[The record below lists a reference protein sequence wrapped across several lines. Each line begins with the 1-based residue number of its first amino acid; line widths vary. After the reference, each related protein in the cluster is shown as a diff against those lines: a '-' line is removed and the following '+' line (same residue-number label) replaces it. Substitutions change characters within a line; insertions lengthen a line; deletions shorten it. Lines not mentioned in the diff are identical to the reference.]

1 MMHRRQSEEG
11 KRHRR
16 QSSISSNGDDCF
28 LGSSGLQGQPRR
40 LQGQQLPQV
49 VTVSSISE
57 LQSALIERDARISF
71 LEKELVDTRLQLALA
86 KTSEDQLLMEL
97 HNMRLELAEATRNS
111 PICLVSEDGSGS
123 DRSARLSSLT
133 EPPAVATLPPSRPAH
148 RTLSISQKRT
158 VDEDE
163 DPFNSLWHKAPNP
176 TSSSSGRR
184 LLEGDEASG
193 GISATVPTTRRLSN
207 TNTISTR
214 RLSNGVNNTIMWAPA
229 RNSTT
234 SINRHL
240 GDMGISLY
248 SEDSLK
254 KPKFGAHKVEVQK
267 NEEWSIAPPRYQP
280 FLLGRKNP
288 TTASSAE
295 CNVVNHR
302 NKQTFLKLNQE
313 LDLPAASSESKITS
327 YWKPMGV
334 KKHNRNTSAST
345 ILATK

>member
-1 MMHRRQSEEG
+1 MHRR
-11 KRHRR
+11 K
-16 QSSISSNGDDCF
+16 SSISSKGDDCF
-28 LGSSGLQGQPRR
+28 LDSIGN
-40 LQGQQLPQV
+40 QGQQPQV
-49 VTVSSISE
+49 VPNGNQGQRPPQVIFVSALGE
-57 LQSALIERDARISF
+57 LQSALIERDARIAF

-86 KTSEDQLLMEL
+86 KTSEDRLVMEL
-97 HNMRLELAEATRNS
+97 NKANKMSLELAEATKRNS
-111 PICLVSEDGSGS
+111 SICFVSEDDSGSS

-133 EPPAVATLPPSRPAH
+133 EPPAVATLPPRPVY
-148 RTLSISQKRT
+148 RTLTNSRKRT
-158 VDEDE
+158 VDEDA
-163 DPFNSLWHKAPNP
+163 DPFNSLWHKTPNP

-184 LLEGDEASG
+184 LLEGDKASG

-207 TNTISTR
+207 TNAISTR

-229 RNSTT
+229 RNSAT

-254 KPKFGAHKVEVQK
+254 TCKFGAHKVQVQK
-267 NEEWSIAPPRYQP
+267 NEEWDIAPPRYQP
-280 FLLGRKNP
+280 FSLGRNNP

-295 CNVVNHR
+295 CNVINHR

-313 LDLPAASSESKITS
+313 LDLPAASSESKIMS

-334 KKHNRNTSAST
+334 KHNRNTSAST